1 MVEDFRNLF
10 ESNLSIYANDMRQ
23 IRKIEKEME
32 KE

>member
-10 ESNLSIYANDMRQ
+10 ESNLSIYANYMKQ
-23 IRKIEKEME
+23 IRKVEKEMQ